1 MQKFTKNYGFILA
14 LFISISL
21 ILACGDKKVSTSEKE
36 TTKEETKSETKSE
49 TKTESTSNS
58 GSNQLYFVE
67 QYTSDGQEVGKSTK
81 FFIKKKGGYITAM
94 LRTAQPVGV
103 GSVDVRLERESID
116 GSEIID
122 TQPYDV
128 SPDKSYFFFDKI
140 TFYKSGDYKV
150 TVFKK
155 DGTPIASSTVEIEFE

>member
-1 MQKFTKNYGFILA
+1 MISKITRNFRFVLA
-14 LFISISL
+14 LFVCFSL
-21 ILACGDKKVSTSEKE
+21 VLACGSKKESTGDNMK
-36 TTKEETKSETKSE
+36 KEETKTEQ
-49 TKTESTSNS
+49 TKTESTTSTSS
-58 GSNQLYFVE
+58 GNQLYFVE
-67 QYTSDGQEVGKSTK
+67 EYTKDGQEVGKSDK
-81 FFIKKKGGYITAM
+81 FFIKQKGGYITAM

-103 GSVDVRLERESID
+103 GKVDVRLERESLD

-155 DGTPIASSTVEIEFE
+155 DGSPIASGKVRIEFE